1 MPKSEQF
8 WRSSKA
14 TNESNNGLSWAGTCG
29 AHTPGSEPLQRY
41 QYRRVS
47 MMTDKSHNTQK
58 THAKCS
64 ASPEP
69 GGVFDLIVIGAGING
84 AGIARD
90 AAARGLRVALV
101 EKEDIGSGT
110 SSWSGRLIHGGL
122 RYLEQGDIRLVRE
135 SLRERERLFRLAPHL
150 VKPVPLMIPF
160 YRHNR
165 RSKWTM
171 RAGMVA
177 YDMLSFDKSTHS
189 HKTLS
194 REQTLARCPE
204 LETDGLDGCCI
215 FMDGQVVW
223 SERLCAEVAVAAHA
237 DGARIYTHAK
247 VDGFV
252 EESRRVRGVYFTD
265 TLTGERHKLSAR
277 IVINAA
283 GPWVDAVLDG
293 RDSNT
298 QRHIGGTKG
307 SHLIVDPFP
316 GAPSDVVYYESRSDG
331 RLVLIIPW
339 GERYMIG
346 TTDKRF
352 EGDPD
357 AARADQSEVDYL
369 LGEVNSLIPKAGLTK
384 SDILYTYSG
393 IRPLPF
399 VPDSSEWDVPRS
411 HIIFDHAPEL
421 VGLLSI
427 IGGKLTT
434 YRSLAEETVD
444 VVFAQL
450 GEKAPRCTTT
460 TTLFPGARVADWD
473 AYREELANSG
483 ASPATIDRLVN
494 IYGARAGDILALGLE
509 DSGLLQPFDS
519 ETGAIGAE
527 LVFTFEN
534 EFCRTLTDAL
544 IRRIMVGLNS
554 TCGRDALDQA
564 ANILSARLGWD
575 EERTAREI
583 EDYLHYIR
591 RFDVP
596 RSPTPAA
603 TTLDTRYQSDKP
615 GTAVQA
621 DANVR

>member
-1 MPKSEQF
+1 MTEKNDKPST
-8 WRSSKA
+8 SD
-14 TNESNNGLSWAGTCG
+14 NERPVAADSG
-29 AHTPGSEPLQRY
+29 A
-41 QYRRVS
+41 
-47 MMTDKSHNTQK
+47 
-58 THAKCS
+58 
-64 ASPEP
+64 
-69 GGVFDLIVIGAGING
+69 VFDIIVIGAGING

-122 RYLEQGDIRLVRE
+122 RYLEQGDVGLVRE
-135 SLRERERLFRLAPHL
+135 SLRERELLFRLAPHL

-177 YDMLSFDKSTHS
+177 YDLLSFDKSTHS

-194 REQTLARCPE
+194 REETLARCPE
-204 LETDGLDGCCI
+204 IETDGLHGSCV

-223 SERLCAEVAVAAHA
+223 SERLCVEVAIAAHA

-247 VDGFV
+247 VDGFIQ
-252 EESRRVRGVYFTD
+252 EGNQIEGVYFTD
-265 TLTGERHKLSAR
+265 TQSGQRHALTAR
-277 IVINAA
+277 IIINAA
-283 GPWVDAVLDG
+283 GPWVDTVLDG
-293 RDSNT
+293 KRIPNET
-298 QRHIGGTKG
+298 PQEKRFIGGTKG

-316 GAPSDVVYYESRSDG
+316 GAPKDVVYYESKSDG

-339 GERYMIG
+339 GERYLIG

-352 EGDPD
+352 DDDPD
-357 AARADQSEVDYL
+357 AARADESEVDYL
-369 LGEVNSLIPKAGLTK
+369 LGEVNSLIPNAGLTRN
-384 SDILYTYSG
+384 DILYTYSG

-399 VPDSSEWDVPRS
+399 VPDAAEWDVPRN
-411 HIIFDHAPEL
+411 HVIVDHAPETA
-421 VGLLSI
+421 GLLSI

-444 VVFAQL
+444 QVFKHL
-450 GEKAPRCTTT
+450 GKKPPRCTTRS
-460 TTLFPGARVADWD
+460 TLFPGARVSDWD
-473 AYREELANSG
+473 IYRQGLVNNTGVSG
-483 ASPATIDRLVN
+483 ATVDRLIN
-494 IYGARAGDILALGLE
+494 IYGSRAAEVLAMGLE
-509 DSGLLQPFDS
+509 NPDLVSEFDK

-534 EFCRTLTDAL
+534 EFCRTLTDVM

-554 TCGRDALDQA
+554 NCGREALDLA
-564 ANILSARLGWD
+564 AEILASRLNWS
-575 EERTAREI
+575 EQRKAKEVK
-583 EDYLHYIR
+583 DYLQYIE

-596 RSPTPAA
+596 FANESVSPENSHPHKENAA
-603 TTLDTRYQSDKP
+603 VEATYASR
-615 GTAVQA
+615 
-621 DANVR
+621 